1 MHKALNK
8 SQQIGAELVV
18 RTLEMRGVTHVFG
31 VPGAKIDAVFNAL
44 VDSTIKTVVC
54 RHEQNAAFIA
64 GGIGRITGKAG
75 VAIATSGP
83 GVSNL
88 TTGLATANS
97 EGDPVVALG
106 GAVATSEALK
116 QIHQTMD
123 AVSILKPVTKFS
135 ATVGA
140 PDQLSEVLANAF
152 RAAESGRPG
161 ASYVNLPKDVM
172 AEPCAHDPLPAPAL
186 AGLGPADG
194 AAIKEAARLINAASN
209 PVVLLGMLASKPANA
224 QALQTFISKNN
235 LPVVGTFQAAG
246 AVGAMLFD
254 NFGGRVGQFSNPPA
268 DRLLE
273 SADLVIT
280 VGYDPVE
287 YWPPLWNGKSQCKII
302 HIDVLPADL
311 DNCYSPYVELT
322 GDIAQTLHAL
332 TLKLHRTQKPALSS
346 AILEAISAQRKLLSK
361 EAAARGGMPI
371 HPLRL
376 VHELQQFLGSDI
388 TVCLDMGSFHLWIA
402 RHLYSF
408 RPRQVLISNGQQTLG
423 VALPW
428 GIAASIVRP
437 AEKILS
443 ISGDGGFLY
452 SAMELET
459 AVRLKANIVHMV
471 WIDGTYDMVAVQE
484 KMKYGRTSGTDF
496 GPIDYIKYA
505 EAFGATGLMIEEPD
519 DIAPVMQKAFDTQ
532 GPVIVGVHVD
542 YRDNHELFEMLHEDS
557 IH

>member
-8 SQQIGAELVV
+8 TQQIGAELVV
-18 RTLEMRGVTHVFG
+18 RTLEMQGVTHVFG

-88 TTGLATANS
+88 TTGLATADS

-140 PDQLSEVLANAF
+140 PDQVSEVLANAF

-172 AEPCAHDPLPAPAL
+172 AEPCAHEPLPAPAF

-224 QALQTFISKNN
+224 QALQTFISNNN

-287 YWPPLWNGKSQCKII
+287 YWPPLWNGKSQRKII

-322 GDIAQTLHAL
+322 GDIAQTLHGL
-332 TLKLHRTQKPALSS
+332 TLQLQRAQKRALSS
-346 AILEAISAQRKLLSK
+346 GILETIRTERKLLSK
-361 EAAARGGMPI
+361 EAAARGGVPI

-437 AEKILS
+437 TEKILS

-459 AVRLKANIVHMV
+459 AVRLKVNIVHMV

-519 DIAPVMQKAFDTQ
+519 DIAPVMKKAFDTQ

-542 YRDNHELFEMLHEDS
+542 YRDNHELFEMLHADS